1 MTSYSNTYIQQIFTL
16 LSPLVGEF
24 MAKGIIKSQVQKLGK
39 TEDDILKSD
48 VPHLAEDIRKGLVA
62 FLGSD
67 LAARVADKIKAI

>member
-1 MTSYSNTYIQQIFTL
+1 MTSYSNTYIQQIFSL